1 MKLTKKFSSLL
12 FAALTAMT
20 TVLPIQATEVSPS
33 SESVESVLNVS
44 VIGNG
49 SVEVIASSDT
59 YNVDASNP
67 LKVSLP
73 ENMVITMTAQTD
85 GEITDIAKNGE
96 TLSIFEAGKS
106 ALSINYITTR
116 ESADFV
122 FTFKNKEVKD
132 TKEEETSS
140 QQEAK
145 NSSQQSSSSEKTTAK
160 NTETESNKTEWGTSQ
175 EIIDDGIKIDFT
187 DESLPTDEEL
197 KILEDYGKGIT
208 DKYLE
213 LRKEKAEETG
223 LLKYCDDEYFMNDE
237 FYEKYGANMLLHD
250 GAIILDRKNVKGY
263 EAPEIDL
270 EMAENQVKVPTASKS
285 KKSARVASY
294 LNVVEIAILRLYNGV
309 GYMDNGIFR
318 LSNGALAFCGQ
329 GMNSNPHAGEGGNTF
344 TVDNANVRKA
354 LYYGYGGPGDCLT
367 GRYGT
372 SGAIVITDDLA
383 SVAYSGTSISQAT
396 VNGYHWR
403 TLINGLYNEVMAK
416 PDPAGYTVYGVDVPG
431 YGTHDYTGAW
441 VPKQDLL
448 WGEYNPTGE
457 LQISKVSS
465 NPDIT
470 NGNSCYKLEGAQY
483 GVYKSDADARVDR
496 NRVGT
501 LTIAANGWSNTI
513 SGLTAGTYY
522 LKEVVAPQGYAL
534 DPNVKPVTVNGGS
547 KATVEFSDIPQSDPV
562 GILLKKR
569 DKETGQDVPQRDAKL
584 EGAEFTVK
592 YYKGDYAE
600 DVDPA
605 TQGATPERTWVLKTD
620 EDGFTYLQDNYKV
633 SGDEFYYNST
643 NLPTIPIGTV
653 TLRETKAPE
662 GYKLNDET
670 FIVKVISEGSD
681 EFLSTYQEPIVPEQ
695 VIKGKIRI
703 AKKDKDTGKVIQ
715 VAGTV
720 FDIYFNGQKVSSMTT
735 DETGYATS
743 EDLAYG
749 EYVIKEAKAPNGY
762 VVDVDQEAVVD
773 ITAEKTYDTE
783 LSDKRVN
790 ATINL
795 VKEDKDTGNR
805 PQGDA
810 TLTGAVYG
818 LYAKEDILDPS
829 MDGTVIHKKDS
840 LVGKITTDKNA
851 SGTIENLY
859 LGEYYWQE
867 ISPSEGYELDE
878 TKYPFTASYKDQ
890 NTITVTVDST
900 VKETIRTGEFDIIKT
915 ITDGSQSEIMTNEK
929 GAEFVAVL
937 LKDYEANGKDIQKA
951 LQYAK
956 ENRSEKEYA
965 VLTTNK
971 NGYAT
976 SGKLA
981 YGKYIIQQ
989 TKKGENAEET
999 DILEGTF
1006 TFEVTEA
1013 NGQTIIKG
1021 GDTSGNSLE
1030 VGDDG
1035 KMHYHINNRPSDY
1048 FLKLV
1053 KVDAESGKQI
1063 ILSDA
1068 TFKVKNLATGE
1079 YIRQKVA
1086 GVWVD
1091 EFNTDK
1097 NGYVIL
1103 PLKLKSGKYQLEEI
1117 KAPHNYL
1124 LNGTSIP
1131 FEIKKSEV
1139 TSEDEDGD
1147 AYIVV
1152 AMEDTRV
1159 KGSISFEKR
1168 GEVLVGSHKDENGN
1182 IVFDYEEHGLAGTE
1196 VTVYAKEDI
1205 IDPADGE
1212 VLYKAGEVVTTA
1224 TTDKSGK
1231 AQVDNL
1237 YLGSYLVRE
1246 TKAPEGFVVS
1256 DKEYNVTLNYK
1267 DDHTAIISDSVSY
1280 VNERQKV
1287 AIDLVKLDDETDTPL
1302 SGAEFGLYATEDIYG
1317 YDNEPRITD
1326 MAKKLV
1332 VEKGTLIETSISDDN
1347 GQVVFNADLPLGKYE
1362 IRELKAPIGYASS
1375 DKVIEVDATYQGQDV
1390 ETIEI
1395 EAEFKNSITKVEFS
1409 KIDATTSEELEG
1421 ATQVVYPKDKPNEI
1435 FETWVSTK
1443 EPHIIKGL
1451 EVGQTYIWE
1460 EISAPYGFALAEKI
1474 EFTVEDTGEIQ
1485 VAGTMKDEIVYGQL
1499 AFEKVGKQFTYTD
1512 IGMTDLGVV
1521 NTPVF
1526 EEMNILG
1533 AEITIYASEDITL
1546 GNGITYYKADEEI
1559 ETLVSDFEAVQSI
1572 KLPVGKYYYVET
1584 KAPIGFVKNEEKH
1597 YFEVKDNQI
1606 NELQVIESTLKN
1618 ERPVYNINMTKQMEF
1633 SDTAMNKEAYKDVVF
1648 GIYTRDDTYD
1658 WKGNVA
1664 IKYDTLLA
1672 TSGIDEEGHLVHT
1685 PELPVG
1691 NYYIKELATNSAY
1704 KLDEKEYDFSIE
1716 QSNDKAVIVPI
1727 NEGKPIINKLKEY
1740 YVLVN
1745 KVDENTMKNIISKE
1759 FEFTSFTDAECKNPI
1774 ETKQANTKD
1783 GTVKFVLNY
1792 GTTYIKETKAPLGY
1806 SLSPEVVKVEVND
1819 DGLFVNGKK
1828 VERSEDLLYSIIY
1841 KDSLLPVIQTGAGS
1855 DSMLFIVAG
1864 LGVLV
1869 SLIGILEYRRRN
1881 RNKKSE
1887 NTSE

>member
-1 MKLTKKFSSLL
+1 MKKTFKRMVTCIFSALLTVNSVMPAYANEQPISEPLSS
-12 FAALTAMT
+12 T
-20 TVLPIQATEVSPS
+20 
-33 SESVESVLNVS
+33 LNVS
-44 VIGNG
+44 VIGSG
-49 SVEVIASSDT
+49 
-59 YNVDASNP
+59 
-67 LKVSLP
+67 
-73 ENMVITMTAQTD
+73 
-85 GEITDIAKNGE
+85 
-96 TLSIFEAGKS
+96 
-106 ALSINYITTR
+106 
-116 ESADFV
+116 
-122 FTFKNKEVKD
+122 
-132 TKEEETSS
+132 
-140 QQEAK
+140 
-145 NSSQQSSSSEKTTAK
+145 
-160 NTETESNKTEWGTSQ
+160 
-175 EIIDDGIKIDFT
+175 
-187 DESLPTDEEL
+187 
-197 KILEDYGKGIT
+197 
-208 DKYLE
+208 
-213 LRKEKAEETG
+213 
-223 LLKYCDDEYFMNDE
+223 
-237 FYEKYGANMLLHD
+237 
-250 GAIILDRKNVKGY
+250 
-263 EAPEIDL
+263 
-270 EMAENQVKVPTASKS
+270 QVKVTENGNETVVTTETPFSQSYAEGTNVKIEAIATEGNVIENFTNNDVAVPEFVAEQNNLKIEYVTGVENSNFVVTFKEIVSSEEQETNEKVDTEPIEQPEAEGETTKEDSIETEEKDKTKDKVDKNSKLLINDETFIPNRPVSAEEQQILNDYQNGMTMKEEYIQKRKEIVDKIHAWKYVDDNYFITAKFYEDYDTANLLLGLGASILIAPDFRYS
-285 KKSARVASY
+285 ESASSTYSSDRS
-294 LNVVEIAILRLYNGV
+294 LSSPVVTYFEEGGHTSIS
-309 GYMDNGIFR
+309 NGIGSVWGIGGFWKVD
-318 LSNGALAFCGQ
+318 GHVAFCGEAMYAPPRA
-329 GMNSNPHAGEGGNTF
+329 GMTLNSAVEVHDDRVRKVIYYAYGYPNNQVSNTF
-344 TVDNANVRKA
+344 PNRDQA
-354 LYYGYGGPGDCLT
+354 L
-367 GRYGT
+367 
-372 SGAIVITDDLA
+372 LA
-383 SVAYSGTSISQAT
+383 MNEFLSAVASGTSMSGSI
-396 VNGYHWR
+396 NGQRYHVAYESLKGILNLPSPPSDFKVYKAKCPGTGVSWQGIVTQNQ
-403 TLINGLYNEVMAK
+403 TLYWGQNEPKGNLTIEKSSANPSITDNNNCYSLEGAEYGLYNSE
-416 PDPAGYTVYGVDVPG
+416 
-431 YGTHDYTGAW
+431 
-441 VPKQDLL
+441 
-448 WGEYNPTGE
+448 
-457 LQISKVSS
+457 
-465 NPDIT
+465 
-470 NGNSCYKLEGAQY
+470 
-483 GVYKSDADARVDR
+483 ADANKDV

-501 LTIAANGWSNTI
+501 FKIKADGKANTI
-513 SGLTAGTYY
+513 KDLKAKTYY
-522 LKEVVAPQGYAL
+522 LKETKAGKGYAL
-534 DPNVKPVTVNGGS
+534 DKKVYSVSVTSGKTEVYKVK
-547 KATVEFSDIPQSDPV
+547 DIPQSDPV
-562 GILLKKR
+562 RVLLGKI
-569 DKETGQDVPQRDAKL
+569 DKETNQNKPQGSASL
-584 EGAEFTVK
+584 ENAQFTIK
-592 YYKGDYAE
+592 YYKGFFDT
-600 DVDPA
+600 DPA
-605 TQGATPERTWVLKTD
+605 SQGATPERYWVIKTNVN
-620 EDGFTYLQDNYKV
+620 GRAYLDPSYIV
-633 SGDEFYYNST
+633 EGDELFYSSNGDPT
-643 NLPTIPIGTV
+643 LPLGTITIQ
-653 TLRETKAPE
+653 ETKSPE
-662 GYKLNDET
+662 GYKLNDEVFVRKIT
-670 FIVKVISEGSD
+670 SEGNA
-681 EFLSTYQEPIVPEQ
+681 EGIETYNMPNVPEQ

-720 FDIYFNGQKVSSMTT
+720 FDIYYDGKVVSSMTT
-735 DETGYATS
+735 DETGYAVS
-743 EDLAYG
+743 EPLAYG

-762 VVDVDQEAVVD
+762 VIDVDQEAVVD

-840 LVGKITTDKNA
+840 LIGKITTDENA

-859 LGEYYWQE
+859 LGEYYWKE

-890 NTITVTVDST
+890 NTITITVDKT
-900 VKETIRTGEFDIIKT
+900 VKETIRTGEFDLIKV
-915 ITDGSQSEIMTNEK
+915 ITDGSQSEIMVNEK

-937 LKDYEANGKDIQKA
+937 KSDYEANGKDIQKA
-951 LQYAK
+951 LEYAK

-981 YGKYIIQQ
+981 YGKYVIQQ

-1013 NGQTIIKG
+1013 NGETIVKG

-1030 VGDDG
+1030 MGDDG

-1053 KVDAESGKQI
+1053 KIDAESGKQI
-1063 ILSDA
+1063 TLSDA
-1068 TFKVKNLATGE
+1068 TFKVKDLSTGK
-1079 YIRQKVA
+1079 YVRQKVA
-1086 GVWVD
+1086 GVWID

-1097 NGYVIL
+1097 DGYVIL

-1117 KAPHNYL
+1117 KAPYNYL

-1152 AMEDTRV
+1152 TMEDTRV
-1159 KGSISFEKR
+1159 KGSISFEKQ
-1168 GEVLVGSHKDENGN
+1168 GEVLVGSHEDENGN
-1182 IVFDYEEHGLAGTE
+1182 IVFDYEEQGLEGMT

-1205 IDPADGE
+1205 IDPADGT
-1212 VLYKAGEVVTTA
+1212 VIYKAGEVVTTA

-1231 AQVDNL
+1231 AQVDGL
-1237 YLGSYLVRE
+1237 YLGSYVVRE
-1246 TKAPEGFVVS
+1246 TQAPEGFVVS
-1256 DKEYNVTLNYK
+1256 DKEYNVTLTYK
-1267 DDHTAIISDSVSY
+1267 DDHTAIISDSVTY
-1280 VNERQKV
+1280 LNDRQKV
-1287 AIDLVKLDDETDTPL
+1287 HIDLRKVDEDNEANL
-1302 SGAEFGLYATEDIYG
+1302 QGAVFGLYAAEDILAVDG
-1317 YDNEPRITD
+1317 TTI
-1326 MAKKLV
+1326 V
-1332 VEKGTLIETSISDDN
+1332 SKGDLIETSTSDEN
-1347 GQVVFNADLPLGKYE
+1347 GQVVFNADLPLSKYE

-1375 DKVIEVDATYQGQDV
+1375 DEVIPVDATYKGQV
-1390 ETIEI
+1390 LPTIEI
-1395 EAEFKNSITKVEFS
+1395 VAVFKNKITQVEFS
-1409 KIDATTSEELEG
+1409 KVDASTNEELEG
-1421 ATQVVYPKDKPNEI
+1421 ATQIVYPKGNRGEV

-1474 EFTVEDTGEIQ
+1474 EFTVKDTGEVQ

-1499 AFEKVGKQFTYTD
+1499 AFEKKGKQFTYTD
-1512 IGMTDLGVV
+1512 IGMTDLGMV

-1691 NYYIKELATNSAY
+1691 NYYLKELQTNSAY
-1704 KLDEKEYDFSIE
+1704 KLDENEYDFSID
-1716 QSNDKAVIVPI
+1716 QSNEKAVIVPI

-1881 RNKKSE
+1881 KNKKSE
-1887 NTSE
+1887 NKSE

>member
-1 MKLTKKFSSLL
+1 MKKTFKRMVTCIFSALLTVNSVMPAYANEQPISEPLSS
-12 FAALTAMT
+12 T
-20 TVLPIQATEVSPS
+20 
-33 SESVESVLNVS
+33 LNVS
-44 VIGNG
+44 VIGSG
-49 SVEVIASSDT
+49 
-59 YNVDASNP
+59 
-67 LKVSLP
+67 
-73 ENMVITMTAQTD
+73 
-85 GEITDIAKNGE
+85 
-96 TLSIFEAGKS
+96 
-106 ALSINYITTR
+106 
-116 ESADFV
+116 
-122 FTFKNKEVKD
+122 
-132 TKEEETSS
+132 
-140 QQEAK
+140 
-145 NSSQQSSSSEKTTAK
+145 
-160 NTETESNKTEWGTSQ
+160 
-175 EIIDDGIKIDFT
+175 
-187 DESLPTDEEL
+187 
-197 KILEDYGKGIT
+197 
-208 DKYLE
+208 
-213 LRKEKAEETG
+213 
-223 LLKYCDDEYFMNDE
+223 
-237 FYEKYGANMLLHD
+237 
-250 GAIILDRKNVKGY
+250 
-263 EAPEIDL
+263 
-270 EMAENQVKVPTASKS
+270 QVKVTENGNETVVTTETPFSQSYAEGTNVKIEAIATEGNVIENFTNNDVAVPEFVAEQNNLKIEYVTGVENSNFVVTFKEIVSSEEQETNEKVDTEPIEQPEAEGETTKEDSIETEEKDKTKDKVDKNSKLLINDETFIPNRPVSAEEQQILNDYQNGMTMKEEYIQKRKEIVDKIHAWKYVDDNYFITAKFYEDYDTANLLLGLGASILIAPDFRYS
-285 KKSARVASY
+285 ESASSTYSSDRS
-294 LNVVEIAILRLYNGV
+294 LSSPVVTYFEEGGHTSIS
-309 GYMDNGIFR
+309 NGIGTVWGTGGFWKVD
-318 LSNGALAFCGQ
+318 GHVAFCGEAMFAPPRA
-329 GMNSNPHAGEGGNTF
+329 GSALNSAVEVH
-344 TVDNANVRKA
+344 DDRVRKVIYYA
-354 LYYGYGGPGDCLT
+354 YGYPNNQVSNYFKNRDQSL
-367 GRYGT
+367 
-372 SGAIVITDDLA
+372 LA
-383 SVAYSGTSISQAT
+383 TNEFLSAVASGTSLGGSS
-396 VNGYHWR
+396 NGQRYHVAYEMLKGILNLPSPPSDFKVYKAKCPGTGTNFQGIVTENQ
-403 TLINGLYNEVMAK
+403 TLYWGQNEPKGNLTIEKSSSNPSITDNNNCYSLEGAEYGLYNSE
-416 PDPAGYTVYGVDVPG
+416 
-431 YGTHDYTGAW
+431 
-441 VPKQDLL
+441 
-448 WGEYNPTGE
+448 
-457 LQISKVSS
+457 
-465 NPDIT
+465 
-470 NGNSCYKLEGAQY
+470 
-483 GVYKSDADARVDR
+483 ADANKDV

-501 LTIAANGWSNTI
+501 FTIKADGKANTI
-513 SGLTAGTYY
+513 KDLKAKTYY
-522 LKEVVAPQGYAL
+522 LKETKAGKGYAL
-534 DPNVKPVTVNGGS
+534 DKEVYSVSVTSGKTEVYKVK
-547 KATVEFSDIPQSDPV
+547 DIPQSDPV
-562 GILLKKR
+562 DILLKKR
-569 DKETGQDVPQRDAKL
+569 DKETGQDVPQRDAHL
-584 EGAEFTVK
+584 ENAEFTVK

-600 DVDPA
+600 GVDPA
-605 TQGATPERTWVLKTD
+605 TQGVTAERTWVFRTN
-620 EDGFTYLQDNYKV
+620 ENGFTHYDDSFKV
-633 SGDEFYYNST
+633 SGDALYYSSDGNPS
-643 NLPTIPIGTV
+643 IPVGTV
-653 TLRETKAPE
+653 TMQETKAPE
-662 GYKLNDET
+662 GYKLNDEL
-670 FIVKVISEGSD
+670 FVIKLKIGGTNEI
-681 EFLSTYQEPIVPEQ
+681 LNTYQEPIVPEQ

-720 FDIYFNGQKVSSMTT
+720 FDIYYDGKVVSSMTT
-735 DETGYATS
+735 DETGYAVS
-743 EDLAYG
+743 EPLAYG

-762 VVDVDQEAVVD
+762 VIDVNQEAVVD

-890 NTITVTVDST
+890 NTITITVDKT
-900 VKETIRTGEFDIIKT
+900 VKETIRTGEFDLIKV
-915 ITDGSQSEIMTNEK
+915 ITDGSQSEIMVNEK

-937 LKDYEANGKDIQKA
+937 KSDYEANGNDIQKA
-951 LQYAK
+951 LEYAK

-981 YGKYIIQQ
+981 YGKYVIQQ

-999 DILEGTF
+999 DILDGIF
-1006 TFEVTEA
+1006 TFEVTELD
-1013 NGQTIIKG
+1013 GQTIVKG

-1030 VGDDG
+1030 MGDDG

-1053 KVDAESGKQI
+1053 KIDAESGKQI
-1063 ILSDA
+1063 TLSDA
-1068 TFKVKNLATGE
+1068 TFKVKDLSTGK
-1079 YIRQKVA
+1079 YVRQKVA
-1086 GVWVD
+1086 GVWID

-1097 NGYVIL
+1097 DGYVIL

-1117 KAPHNYL
+1117 KAPYNYL

-1152 AMEDTRV
+1152 TMEDTRV

-1182 IVFDYEEHGLAGTE
+1182 IVFDYEEQGLEGMT

-1205 IDPADGE
+1205 IDPADGT
-1212 VLYKAGEVVTTA
+1212 VIYKAGEVVTTA

-1231 AQVDNL
+1231 TQVDNL
-1237 YLGSYLVRE
+1237 YLGSYIVRE
-1246 TKAPEGFVVS
+1246 TQAPEGFVIS
-1256 DKEYNVTLNYK
+1256 DKEYEVTLSYK
-1267 DDHTAIISDSVSY
+1267 DDHTAIISDSVTY
-1280 VNERQKV
+1280 LNDRQKV
-1287 AIDLVKLDDETDTPL
+1287 HIDLRKVDEDNEANL
-1302 SGAEFGLYATEDIYG
+1302 QGAVFGLYASEDIYG
-1317 YDNEPRITD
+1317 VE
-1326 MAKKLV
+1326 KLSKTNSKPLIIK
-1332 VEKGTLIETSISDDN
+1332 KGTLIETATSDEN
-1347 GQVVFNADLPLGKYE
+1347 GQVVFNADLPLSKYE

-1375 DKVIEVDATYQGQDV
+1375 DEVIPVDATYKGQ
-1390 ETIEI
+1390 ELPTIEI
-1395 EAEFKNSITKVEFS
+1395 VAVFKNKITQVEFS
-1409 KIDATTSEELEG
+1409 KVDASTNEELEG
-1421 ATQVVYPKDKPNEI
+1421 ATQIVYPKGNRGEV

-1474 EFTVEDTGEIQ
+1474 EFTVKDTGEVQ

-1499 AFEKVGKQFTYTD
+1499 AFEKKGKQFTYTD
-1512 IGMTDLGVV
+1512 IGMTDLGMV

-1533 AEITIYASEDITL
+1533 AEITIYAGEDITL

-1559 ETLVSDFEAVQSI
+1559 DTLVSDYEAVQSI

-1597 YFEVKDNQI
+1597 YFEVVDNQI

-1664 IKYDTLLA
+1664 IEPDTLLA

-1691 NYYIKELATNSAY
+1691 NYYLKELQTNSAY
-1704 KLDEKEYDFSIE
+1704 KLDENEYDFSID
-1716 QSNDKAVIVPI
+1716 QSNEKAVIVPI

-1881 RNKKSE
+1881 KNKKSE
-1887 NTSE
+1887 NKSE

>member
-1 MKLTKKFSSLL
+1 MKKTLKRIVTCIFSTLLTVNAVMPTYANEQVVAEPSPTLNI
-12 FAALTAMT
+12 
-20 TVLPIQATEVSPS
+20 TVE
-33 SESVESVLNVS
+33 
-44 VIGNG
+44 GNG
-49 SVEVIASSDT
+49 
-59 YNVDASNP
+59 
-67 LKVSLP
+67 
-73 ENMVITMTAQTD
+73 
-85 GEITDIAKNGE
+85 
-96 TLSIFEAGKS
+96 
-106 ALSINYITTR
+106 
-116 ESADFV
+116 
-122 FTFKNKEVKD
+122 
-132 TKEEETSS
+132 
-140 QQEAK
+140 
-145 NSSQQSSSSEKTTAK
+145 
-160 NTETESNKTEWGTSQ
+160 
-175 EIIDDGIKIDFT
+175 
-187 DESLPTDEEL
+187 
-197 KILEDYGKGIT
+197 
-208 DKYLE
+208 
-213 LRKEKAEETG
+213 
-223 LLKYCDDEYFMNDE
+223 
-237 FYEKYGANMLLHD
+237 
-250 GAIILDRKNVKGY
+250 
-263 EAPEIDL
+263 
-270 EMAENQVKVPTASKS
+270 QVKVTENETETIVTKETPFTQSYKEGTKVTIEAIADEENVIENFTNNDVAVPEFVAEQNSLKIEYVTGVENSNFVVTFKEIVSSEEQETNEKVDTEPIEQPEAEGETTKEDSIETEEKDKTKDKVDKNSKLLINDETFIPNRPVSAEEQQILNDYQNGMTMKEEYIQKRKEIVDKIHAWKYVDDNYFITAKFYEDYDTANLLLGLGASILIAPDFRYS
-285 KKSARVASY
+285 ESASSTYSSDRS
-294 LNVVEIAILRLYNGV
+294 LSSPVVTYFEEGGHTSIS
-309 GYMDNGIFR
+309 NGIGTVWGTGGFWKVD
-318 LSNGALAFCGQ
+318 GHVAFCGEALFAPPRA
-329 GMNSNPHAGEGGNTF
+329 GSALNSAVEVH
-344 TVDNANVRKA
+344 DDRVRKVIYYA
-354 LYYGYGGPGDCLT
+354 YGYPNNQVSNYFQNRDQAL
-367 GRYGT
+367 
-372 SGAIVITDDLA
+372 LA
-383 SVAYSGTSISQAT
+383 TNEFLSAVASGTSLDGASIGQR
-396 VNGYHWR
+396 YHVAYEMLKGILNLPSPPSDFKVYKAKCPGTGTNFQGIVTENQ
-403 TLINGLYNEVMAK
+403 TLYWGQNEPKGNLTIEKSSSNPSITDNNNCYSLEGAEYGLYNSE
-416 PDPAGYTVYGVDVPG
+416 
-431 YGTHDYTGAW
+431 
-441 VPKQDLL
+441 
-448 WGEYNPTGE
+448 
-457 LQISKVSS
+457 
-465 NPDIT
+465 
-470 NGNSCYKLEGAQY
+470 
-483 GVYKSDADARVDR
+483 ADANKDV

-501 LTIAANGWSNTI
+501 FTIKADGKANTI
-513 SGLTAGTYY
+513 KDLKAKTYY
-522 LKEVVAPQGYAL
+522 LKETKAGKGYNLDKQVYPVSVKSGKTEIKKVKDNPQA
-534 DPNVKPVTVNGGS
+534 
-547 KATVEFSDIPQSDPV
+547 DPV

-584 EGAEFTVK
+584 ENAEFTVK
-592 YYKGDYAE
+592 YYKGEYAE
-600 DVDPA
+600 GIDPA

-620 EDGFTYLQDNYKV
+620 EGGFTALDKSLLV
-633 SGDEFYYNST
+633 SGDEFYYASNGD
-643 NLPTIPIGTV
+643 PTIPVGTV
-653 TLRETKAPE
+653 TMQETKAPE
-662 GYKLNDET
+662 GYLLNNEIFVVKVKPEGNDE
-670 FIVKVISEGSD
+670 I
-681 EFLSTYQEPIVPEQ
+681 LNTYQEPIVPEQ

-720 FDIYFNGQKVSSMTT
+720 FDIYYDGKVVSSMTT
-735 DETGYATS
+735 DETGYAVS
-743 EDLAYG
+743 EPLAYG

-762 VVDVDQEAVVD
+762 VIDVNQEAVVD

-890 NTITVTVDST
+890 NTITITVDKT
-900 VKETIRTGEFDIIKT
+900 VKETIRTGEFDLIKV
-915 ITDGSQSEIMTNEK
+915 ITDGSQSEIMVNEK

-937 LKDYEANGKDIQKA
+937 KSDYEANGNDIQKA
-951 LQYAK
+951 LEYAK

-981 YGKYIIQQ
+981 YGKYVIQQ

-999 DILEGTF
+999 DILDGIF
-1006 TFEVTEA
+1006 TFEVTELD
-1013 NGQTIIKG
+1013 GQTIVKG

-1030 VGDDG
+1030 MGDDG

-1053 KVDAESGKQI
+1053 KIDAESGKQI
-1063 ILSDA
+1063 TLSDA
-1068 TFKVKNLATGE
+1068 TFKVKDLSTGK
-1079 YIRQKVA
+1079 YVRQKVA
-1086 GVWVD
+1086 GVWID

-1097 NGYVIL
+1097 DGYVIL

-1117 KAPHNYL
+1117 KAPYNYL

-1152 AMEDTRV
+1152 TMEDTRV

-1168 GEVLVGSHKDENGN
+1168 GEVLVGSHEDENGN

-1231 AQVDNL
+1231 TQVDNL
-1237 YLGSYLVRE
+1237 YLGSYIVRE
-1246 TKAPEGFVVS
+1246 TQAPEGFVIS
-1256 DKEYNVTLNYK
+1256 DKEYEVTLSYK
-1267 DDHTAIISDSVSY
+1267 DDHTAIISDSVTY
-1280 VNERQKV
+1280 LNDRQKV
-1287 AIDLVKLDDETDTPL
+1287 HIDLRKVDEDNEANL
-1302 SGAEFGLYATEDIYG
+1302 QGAVFGLYASEDIYG
-1317 YDNEPRITD
+1317 VE
-1326 MAKKLV
+1326 KLSKTNSKPLIIK
-1332 VEKGTLIETSISDDN
+1332 KGTLIETATSDEN
-1347 GQVVFNADLPLGKYE
+1347 GQVVFNADLPLSKYE

-1375 DKVIEVDATYQGQDV
+1375 DEVIPVDATYKGQ
-1390 ETIEI
+1390 ELPTIEI
-1395 EAEFKNSITKVEFS
+1395 VAVFKNKITQVEFS
-1409 KIDATTSEELEG
+1409 KVDASTNEELEG
-1421 ATQVVYPKDKPNEI
+1421 ATQIVYPKGNRGEV

-1474 EFTVEDTGEIQ
+1474 EFTVKDTGEVQ

-1499 AFEKVGKQFTYTD
+1499 AFEKKGKQFTYTD
-1512 IGMTDLGVV
+1512 IGMTDLGMV

-1533 AEITIYASEDITL
+1533 AEITIYAGEDITL

-1559 ETLVSDFEAVQSI
+1559 DTLVSDYEAVQSI

-1597 YFEVKDNQI
+1597 YFEVVDNQI

-1664 IKYDTLLA
+1664 IEPDTLLA

-1691 NYYIKELATNSAY
+1691 NYYLKELQTNSAY
-1704 KLDEKEYDFSIE
+1704 KLDENEYDFSID
-1716 QSNDKAVIVPI
+1716 QSNEKAVIVPI

-1881 RNKKSE
+1881 KNKKSE
-1887 NTSE
+1887 NKSE